1 MSQQETAQVDPLGM
15 ADPLDVNPG
24 EEITLSGNPEQA
36 AEPKDQAFGEAMAGL
51 CVMVSG
57 MAAQRV
63 HPEIA
68 ITEPEAKELAGAIQE
83 CADAY
88 LPDSQM
94 PPWANLLLVS
104 GAIVLPRYMLIQS
117 LKAKKESEKKPPKK
131 EGKITDE
138 KKD

>member
-1 MSQQETAQVDPLGM
+1 MSQPEQPQTDPLGT
-15 ADPLDVNPG
+15 ADPLDVQDG
-24 EEITLSGNPEQA
+24 EITLSGNPEQP

-51 CVMVSG
+51 CVMVSN
-57 MAAQRV
+57 MTAQRV
-63 HPEIA
+63 HPEMA
-68 ITEPEAKELAGAIQE
+68 ISEPEARELAGAIQD

-104 GAIVLPRYMLIQS
+104 GAIALPRYMLLQS
-117 LKAKKESEKKPPKK
+117 LKEQDEKQKKPPKK